1 MPTRF
6 YLLDSGAAAVSPQY
20 DSNWEQQGQM
30 DRVALVRKNLV
41 TTVTTLADKTI
52 TVPITTTQDIG
63 SRQYVSEPLPAT
75 RINGTFALVV
85 RCRET
90 ANTANAHIAISL
102 RVCSND
108 GGTFRGTLYSV
119 FATATEFGTTA
130 STRIINNVALTEQF
144 AQFGD
149 RLVLEIGVRASGPT
163 AAQSAIHRFGNSAAS
178 DFALTS
184 GLTTDLNPWCEF
196 SMDLW
201 PTLPESYK
209 AVRSSGLWVS
219 ERVR

>member
-1 MPTRF
+1 MATRF
-6 YLLDSGAAAVSPQY
+6 YLLNSGAPVVSPAY
-20 DSNWEQQGQM
+20 DSDWEQQGQM
-30 DRVALVRKNLV
+30 DRVALVRKTLV
-41 TTVTTLADKTI
+41 ETVTTLADKTI

-63 SRQYVSEPLPAT
+63 SRQYVSGPLRAT
-75 RINGTFALVV
+75 RISGTFALVI
-85 RCRET
+85 RCSES

-119 FATATEFGTTA
+119 FATATEFTTA
-130 STRIINNVALTEQF
+130 AQTRIISNVTLTDQVS
-144 AQFGD
+144 QFGD
-149 RLVLEIGVRASGPT
+149 RLVLEIGVRAAAPT

-196 SMDLW
+196 SQDLW
-201 PTLPESYK
+201 PEVPESYK
-209 AVRSSGLWVS
+209 GVTSSGLWVA
-219 ERVR
+219 ER